1 MVAGVV
7 KDKKVVETEVL
18 DLQMMLKQRSI
29 VGSAIDIQ
37 NYELLPKTEYES
49 YKELHC

>member
-1 MVAGVV
+1 MDRSVVDVETARQTTMVAGVV

-29 VGSAIDIQ
+29 VGSAID
-37 NYELLPKTEYES
+37 NSKL
-49 YKELHC
+49 